1 MEYELSPDYMP
12 ISPSS
17 LRTNTTVGCDIYL
30 LAKTTIEV
38 RFVLYCRADAVFDE
52 AKKSTL
58 LEQNIQSLFIKKEE
72 QEVFYDYLEDNFQHI
87 ITDPSIPPDEKTKI
101 VHSTA
106 TNLIK
111 DVFKDPRSGSVKRT
125 KTFANNMVDYVIK
138 DTRAAESLLKIAVH
152 EYSTY
157 THSVNVAA
165 VGTLFAQNLGLGA
178 PDLKGLCAGIL
189 LHDVGKTKISTDI
202 LNKKGKLTKEEFEII
217 KKHPEY
223 GAEILDETGTGYK
236 EERIVTLQHHEND
249 DGSGYP
255 YGLKKD
261 EIHPC
266 GKVSRIIDVY
276 DALTTNRSYKRAS
289 RPFAALV
296 EMKENMFNCFDSELF
311 KEFIQFLGP
320 YDPRKSNTRRK
331 IDKWHV

>member
-1 MEYELSPDYMP
+1 MEYEISPDYMP

-30 LAKTTIEV
+30 LAKTTAEV

-52 AKKSTL
+52 AKKSVL
-58 LEQNIQSLFIKKEE
+58 VAQRIKSLFIKKEE
-72 QEVFYDYLEDNFQHI
+72 QKTYYDYLENNFQHI
-87 ITDPSIPPDEKTKI
+87 ITDTNIPPDEKTKI
-101 VHSTA
+101 VHSAA

-111 DVFKDPRSGSVKRT
+111 GVFEDPRSGSVERT
-125 KTFANNMVDYVIK
+125 KAFAHNMVDYVIK
-138 DTRAAESLLKIAVH
+138 DTKAAQSLLKIAVH
-152 EYSTY
+152 EYYTY

-165 VGTLFAQNLGLGA
+165 VGTLFGQNLGLGVA
-178 PDLKGLCAGIL
+178 DLKGLCAGIL

-202 LNKKGKLTKEEFEII
+202 LNKKGKLSKEEFEII

-223 GAEILDETGTGYK
+223 GAEVLDERGTEFK

-266 GKVSRIIDVY
+266 GKISRIIDVY
-276 DALTTNRSYKRAS
+276 DALTTNRSYKDAL
-289 RPFAALV
+289 RPFASLV
-296 EMKENMFNCFDSELF
+296 EMRDNMFHCFDTGLF
-311 KEFIQFLGP
+311 KEFIEFLGP
-320 YDPRKSNTRRK
+320 YDPRKTLRK
-331 IDKWHV
+331 TGSWSV

>member
-1 MEYELSPDYMP
+1 MEYEISPNYMP

-17 LRTNTTVGCDIYL
+17 LRTNTTVGCDIYYL
-30 LAKTTIEV
+30 VKTTIEI
-38 RFVLYCRADAVFDE
+38 RFALYCRADAVFDE
-52 AKKSTL
+52 TKKSTL
-58 LEQNIQSLFIKKEE
+58 VEQRINSLFIKNEE
-72 QEVFYDYLEDNFQHI
+72 QQTFYEYLENNFQNI
-87 ITDPSIPPDEKTKI
+87 ITDANISSDEKTKI

-111 DVFKDPRSGSVKRT
+111 EVFEDPRSGSVERT
-125 KTFANNMVDYVIK
+125 KTFANNMVDYVLK
-138 DTRAAESLLKIAVH
+138 DTKAAESLLKIAVH

-157 THSVNVAA
+157 THSVSVAA

-202 LNKKGKLTKEEFEII
+202 LNKKGKLTKEEFDII

-223 GAEILDETGTGYK
+223 GAAILDETGTAYK

-276 DALTTNRSYKRAS
+276 DALTTNRSYKRAL

-296 EMKENMFNCFDSELF
+296 EMKENMFHCFDSELF

-320 YDPRKSNTRRK
+320 YDPRKTRRK
-331 IDKWHV
+331 TDSWRV